1 MILKIIVLYSQD
13 ETQLKI
19 LTFKQITTNFETLS
33 SLLFIKNYANFAGN
47 LVSMPII
54 HRSTYPGSPRHL
66 FNGHLQT
73 VVPSMFRKIKGVNY
87 ERERLILSD
96 GDFVDLDW
104 LDTGSKKLVI
114 LTHGLEG
121 DSHRHYIKG
130 TAKLFAQNGW
140 DALAWNCR
148 SCSGEMNRAFRLYN
162 HGEIGDI
169 GEVIDH
175 ALRTKQYE
183 AIILVGYS
191 MGGNISLKY
200 AGVKGNEAPDVL
212 KSVVAFSAPTNLKT
226 SAELL
231 DLPQNRLYRTRF
243 MKKLIKKISQ
253 KDKLFPNRI
262 DLNKLKD
269 VTVWKDFDDLFSA
282 PVNGY
287 RDANDFYEQGS
298 AINFLD
304 GVKVPVLICNAQN
317 DPILNDDCAPQSLAE
332 KHPLIYVET
341 PATGGHVGFLVK
353 NDEFSWAERRALAFV

>member
-1 MILKIIVLYSQD
+1 
-13 ETQLKI
+13 
-19 LTFKQITTNFETLS
+19 
-33 SLLFIKNYANFAGN
+33 
-47 LVSMPII
+47 
-54 HRSTYPGSPRHL
+54 
-66 FNGHLQT
+66 
-73 VVPSMFRKIKGVNY
+73 MFRKIKGVNY

-353 NDEFSWAERRALAFV
+353 NDEFSWAERRALAFVLGLK

>member
-1 MILKIIVLYSQD
+1 
-13 ETQLKI
+13 
-19 LTFKQITTNFETLS
+19 
-33 SLLFIKNYANFAGN
+33 
-47 LVSMPII
+47 
-54 HRSTYPGSPRHL
+54 
-66 FNGHLQT
+66 
-73 VVPSMFRKIKGVNY
+73 MFRKIKGVNY

>member
-1 MILKIIVLYSQD
+1 MQ
-13 ETQLKI
+13 
-19 LTFKQITTNFETLS
+19 
-33 SLLFIKNYANFAGN
+33 KNQ
-47 LVSMPII
+47 VIMPII
-54 HRSTYPGSPRHL
+54 HRSAYPGSPRYL

-73 VVPSMFRKIKGVNY
+73 VVPSVFRKVQGVNY
-87 ERERLILSD
+87 ERERFTLTD

-148 SCSGEMNRAFRLYN
+148 SCSGEMNHSFRLYN

-169 GEVIDH
+169 EEVIHH
-175 ALRTKQYE
+175 ALRTKKYE
-183 AIILVGYS
+183 TVVLVGYS

-200 AGVKGNEAPDVL
+200 AGVKGAEVPDV
-212 KSVVAFSAPTNLKT
+212 VRGVAAFSAPTNLKT
-226 SAELL
+226 SAQLL
-231 DLPQNRLYRTRF
+231 DLPKNKLYRERF
-243 MKKLIKKISQ
+243 MKKLVRKITH
-253 KDKLFPNRI
+253 KDTIYPNRV
-262 DLNKLKD
+262 DLSKLKE
-269 VTVWKDFDDLFSA
+269 VKVWKDFDDFFSA

-287 RDANDFYEQGS
+287 RDADDFYEQGS
-298 AINFLD
+298 AINFLE
-304 GVKVPVLICNAQN
+304 GVQVPVLICNAQN
-317 DPILNDDCAPQSLAE
+317 DPILNEDCAPKAVAE

-353 NDEFSWAERRALAFV
+353 NDEFSWAERRALEFLA